1 LSIEQYQQNLKL
13 RKFGSLEQ
21 LAKIVH
27 VPKEIFV
34 GLVVITTN
42 NFRLWHH
49 HYGHVNHKYFELMHQ
64 KGLTYK
70 LIASFT

>member
-1 LSIEQYQQNLKL
+1 M
-13 RKFGSLEQ
+13 
-21 LAKIVH
+21 H

-34 GLVVITTN
+34 GLLVITTN

-49 HYGHVNHKYFELMHQ
+49 HYGHVDHKYFELMHQ
-64 KGLTYK
+64 KGLMYK